1 MRQLLDNLKRHLHWV
16 VFLLLEIVSLVL
28 LFRFNPYQ
36 ESVWFSRANQ
46 VSASIDELEHQ
57 LTAYLNLRHENRQL
71 TQENLFLQHRLE
83 QMRRLLEKVP
93 TDTAVSNHLLTMEQA
108 GMRMI
113 PARICDNSVRQ
124 RDNIILIN
132 RGAHDGIKTEMGVV
146 CGTGVVGIVAQVGP
160 RHSTVLPVLNSKS
173 SISCRIRGSNYFG
186 YLRWQGGSPLM
197 AQLTDV
203 PHHAKVR
210 IGDVVETSGF
220 SNIFP
225 AGIFVGRVE
234 KIRNSKDGL
243 SYQLDVHLSADLS
256 NTQEVLV
263 IESKEIIL
271 E

>member
-16 VFLLLEIVSLVL
+16 VFLLLEVVSLVL

-46 VSASIDELEHQ
+46 VSASINEVKHQ
-57 LTAYLNLRHENRQL
+57 LTAYLNLRQENRQL
-71 TQENLFLQHRLE
+71 TQENIFLQHRLE
-83 QMRRLLEKVP
+83 QMRRLLQKVP
-93 TDTAVSNHLLTMEQA
+93 TDTAVSRHLLSLEQA

-113 PARICDNSVRQ
+113 PARICDNSIRQ
-124 RDNIILIN
+124 RDNMILIN
-132 RGAHDGIKTEMGVV
+132 RGAQDGVRSEMGVV

-160 RHSTVLPVLNSKS
+160 KHSTVLPVLNSKS

-186 YLRWQGGSPLM
+186 YLRWQGGSPM
-197 AQLTDV
+197 KAQLTDV

-225 AGIFVGRVE
+225 AGIFVGRVMRI
-234 KIRNSKDGL
+234 KNSNDGL
-243 SYQLDVHLSADLS
+243 AYQLDIQLSADLS
-256 NTQEVLV
+256 NTQEVVV
-263 IESKEIIL
+263 IERKEIIL